1 MEYADEL
8 RKFAESLVAPAW
20 EFTLQ
25 RWGSGAGAGK
35 PAELKEMDVVSSS
48 VDEGWID
55 VRLKIDVAVLNA
67 SSLYNLAMLMTR
79 LEHGYGHPFR
89 VDEIVSGSVTI
100 SGRMIVPAHRLE
112 EFDRIMEGLVG
123 IE

>member
-1 MEYADEL
+1 METKMDQL

-20 EFTLQ
+20 KFTLQ
-25 RWGSGAGAGK
+25 RWGAGSAEA
-35 PAELKEMDVVSSS
+35 AELKGIHVTGSN

-55 VRLKIDVAVLNA
+55 VRLNIEIAGMDAGLDA
-67 SSLYNLAMLMTR
+67 ISLYNVAMFMTR

-112 EFDRIMEGLVG
+112 EFDRIMEG
-123 IE
+123 